1 MSIIIQSFPFYN
13 RYAGIKH
20 DVRVY
25 SDEKGGNS
33 KIVLEDVVLILL
45 AQPTKPADTNEAI
58 AITEEKIELATI
70 KPTDFDGLHLATVDQ
85 MEEFYI
91 CCDELGD
98 YGKPT
103 VYDRFGKWW
112 VDILRELMEKRLAHI
127 GRLVSRVPVWEKDLD
142 KTRRIF
148 GEEAKKEIA
157 LRTWLEMYYKL
168 SVDWMV
174 TAISYKTRN
183 KMSHLYRGTTGEVP
197 NNVNSSKENDRRGQA
212 GNNVYTPETFV
223 VIAPEVEKLLDNPK
237 NLLEDAA
244 ENIKKSDKVEQERN
258 LVKTLRLE
266 GKSDDEIIEQIWKVT
281 PQSNLAEAEEEGEY
295 RNYQY
300 ELLKV
305 FLGFIK
311 K

>member
-13 RYAGIKH
+13 KYAGVKQ
-20 DVRVY
+20 DVQIY

-45 AQPTKPADTNEAI
+45 TQPRKPADTNEAI
-58 AITEEKIELATI
+58 AITEEKIKLASIT
-70 KPTDFDGLHLATVDQ
+70 PTDFDGLHLATVDQ

-103 VYDRFGKWW
+103 VYELFGKCW
-112 VDILRELMEKRLAHI
+112 VNILRELMEKRLAHI

-157 LRTWLEMYYKL
+157 LRIWLKMYYKL

-174 TAISYKTRN
+174 TVITFKTRG
-183 KMSHLYRGTTGEVP
+183 KMSFLYRGTTGEVP
-197 NNVNSSKENDRRGQA
+197 NSVNSSKKNDQRRQA
-212 GNNVYTPETFV
+212 GNNIYTPETFV

-244 ENIKKSDKVEQERN
+244 ESIKESDTVEEETNQ
-258 LVKTLRLE
+258 VKTLRFQ

-305 FLGFIK
+305 FLDFIK

>member
-13 RYAGIKH
+13 RYVGVKH
-20 DVRVY
+20 DVRIY

-45 AQPTKPADTNEAI
+45 AQPRKPADTNEVI
-58 AITEEKIELATI
+58 AITKEKIELASVT
-70 KPTDFDGLHLATVDQ
+70 PTDFDGLHLATVDQ

-103 VYDRFGKWW
+103 VYERFGKWW

-148 GEEAKKEIA
+148 GKEANKEIA

-174 TAISYKTRN
+174 TIIIYKTRN
-183 KMSHLYRGTTGEVP
+183 KISHLYRGTTGEVP
-197 NNVNSSKENDRRGQA
+197 NNINSSNENDRR
-212 GNNVYTPETFV
+212 GNNVYTPETLV
-223 VIAPEVEKLLDNPK
+223 LIAPEVENLLDNPK
-237 NLLEDAA
+237 RLLEDAA
-244 ENIKKSDKVEQERN
+244 ENIKKSDKLEKERN
-258 LVKTLRLE
+258 QVKILRLE

-295 RNYQY
+295 KNYQY

-305 FLGFIK
+305 FVQFIK